1 MIAKFPCSG
10 EINFKVH
17 NCQDTIQKVLQH
29 FEAQQPKL
37 DMTDG
42 VSADFGDWRF
52 NIRASNT
59 EPLLRLNI
67 EAQGEQS
74 QNTLAEK
81 VKLLT
86 ALVNT

>member
-1 MIAKFPCSG
+1 M
-10 EINFKVH
+10 
-17 NCQDTIQKVLQH
+17 QDTIQKVLQH
-29 FEAQQPKL
+29 FAAQQPKL

-67 EAQGEQS
+67 EAQGAQS
-74 QNTLAEK
+74 QSILAEK

-86 ALVNT
+86 ALINS